1 LLAQRKNIL
10 ATKPIPEVKVVA
22 IEPELVT
29 DIAATLTTPGATP
42 KGEPPPTIPTTL
54 LSELSSA
61 IPLPIPV
68 TAPEPLQVEVVGGIP
83 DPKTSVMTP
92 EPTPAI
98 TPLQTVTTSTTA
110 PTPALVT
117 KGQGTTLQPTT
128 TEQQDVIVTRQSHV
142 ALIWESVQ
150 GLIAI
155 AITGAV
161 IYCSVNRIIS
171 QDLSNAF
178 FLIIGFYYSRTN
190 HEKGGAAS
198 AKSGTSPQYLGR
210 IL

>member
-128 TEQQDVIVTRQSHV
+128 TEAEDLVSAGQRTINRTWEFTQSALTIMLTLLFAYCKIYGIVDTSVDIAFTYVLATYLTRSNHTK
-142 ALIWESVQ
+142 Q
-150 GLIAI
+150 GGIPP
-155 AITGAV
+155 
-161 IYCSVNRIIS
+161 
-171 QDLSNAF
+171 
-178 FLIIGFYYSRTN
+178 
-190 HEKGGAAS
+190 GGY
-198 AKSGTSPQYLGR
+198 TGR